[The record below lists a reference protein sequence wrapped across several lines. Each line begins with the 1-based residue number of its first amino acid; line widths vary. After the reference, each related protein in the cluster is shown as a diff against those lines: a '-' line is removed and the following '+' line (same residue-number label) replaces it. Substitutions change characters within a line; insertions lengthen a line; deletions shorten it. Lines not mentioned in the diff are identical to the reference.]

1 MDDVDV
7 EVFGTQGAA
16 EGLGQAHLVV
26 DHQHPHAPSVPD
38 GPEGIL
44 RVSYSTSQAKLSWIR
59 HDGRMNPFDQP
70 PADEPVSLEPPTPLI
85 QQAPR
90 RGRMVLVAVAA
101 ASLVGAGLIGISQ
114 FASADRAEITP
125 SAGEPLPEPSAE
137 DGDTDDGDHDDGDSD
152 DGEHGPV
159 VEGQIVI
166 DNGDGEPIV
175 IDLSEGSING
185 ESMEQF
191 GECVGLPVFGGE
203 PGESPFG
210 DFEDFPFEDF
220 EGMLEEFPF
229 GDFEAMLEDFPI
241 EDFEGMFEE
250 FGEFG
255 GPGHFGEFATD
266 GTHVTV
272 MGPDGLTV
280 IELGDGNGSV
290 TITQD
295 GGEVT
300 IDTDGSA
307 TVNELDEMLGAID
320 FGDLESFD
328 IESFDIEE
336 MFEDFDIE
344 EMIEDF
350 EFEIPTEIQGCLD
363 AIDNG

>member
-1 MDDVDV
+1 
-7 EVFGTQGAA
+7 
-16 EGLGQAHLVV
+16 
-26 DHQHPHAPSVPD
+26 
-38 GPEGIL
+38 
-44 RVSYSTSQAKLSWIR
+44 
-59 HDGRMNPFDQP
+59 
-70 PADEPVSLEPPTPLI
+70 
-85 QQAPR
+85 
-90 RGRMVLVAVAA
+90 MVLVAAAA

-125 SAGEPLPEPSAE
+125 SAGEPLPEPSDE
-137 DGDTDDGDHDDGDSD
+137 DGDSDDGDSD
-152 DGEHGPV
+152 DGDSGDGEHGPV

-203 PGESPFG
+203 SGESPFG

-220 EGMLEEFPF
+220 EGMLEEFGEFGEF

-255 GPGHFGEFATD
+255 GPGHIGEFATD

-295 GGEVT
+295 GEEVT

-320 FGDLESFD
+320 LGVLESFDLESFD
-328 IESFDIEE
+328 IEEMIEDFDIEE
-336 MFEDFDIE
+336 MFEDFDPSQFE
-344 EMIEDF
+344 GF
-350 EFEIPTEIQGCLD
+350 EFEIPTEIQECLD

>member
-1 MDDVDV
+1 
-7 EVFGTQGAA
+7 
-16 EGLGQAHLVV
+16 
-26 DHQHPHAPSVPD
+26 
-38 GPEGIL
+38 
-44 RVSYSTSQAKLSWIR
+44 
-59 HDGRMNPFDQP
+59 MNPFDQP

-85 QQAPR
+85 QHAPR
-90 RGRMVLVAVAA
+90 RGRMVLVAAAA

-125 SAGEPLPEPSAE
+125 SAGEPLPEPSDE
-137 DGDTDDGDHDDGDSD
+137 DGDSDDGDSD

-175 IDLSEGSING
+175 IDLGEGSING
-185 ESMEQF
+185 ESMQQF
-191 GECVGLPVFGGE
+191 GECIGLPVFGGE
-203 PGESPFG
+203 PGETPFG
-210 DFEDFPFEDF
+210 DFEDFPIEDL
-220 EGMLEEFPF
+220 EGMLEDFSFEDFQF

-241 EDFEGMFEE
+241 EDFEGMLEE

-280 IELGDGNGSV
+280 IELGDGDGSI

-336 MFEDFDIE
+336 MFEDFDPSQFE
-344 EMIEDF
+344 GF
-350 EFEIPTEIQGCLD
+350 EFEIPTEIQDCLD

>member
-1 MDDVDV
+1 
-7 EVFGTQGAA
+7 
-16 EGLGQAHLVV
+16 
-26 DHQHPHAPSVPD
+26 
-38 GPEGIL
+38 
-44 RVSYSTSQAKLSWIR
+44 
-59 HDGRMNPFDQP
+59 MNPFDQP

-90 RGRMVLVAVAA
+90 RGRMVLVAAAA

-114 FASADRAEITP
+114 FASADRPEITP
-125 SAGEPLPEPSAE
+125 SAGEPLPEPSDE
-137 DGDTDDGDHDDGDSD
+137 DGDSDDGDTD

-175 IDLSEGSING
+175 IDLGEGSING
-185 ESMEQF
+185 ESMQQF
-191 GECVGLPVFGGE
+191 SECIGLPIFGGE

-210 DFEDFPFEDF
+210 DFEDFQFEDF
-220 EGMLEEFPF
+220 EGMFEDFPF
-229 GDFEAMLEDFPI
+229 GDFEGMLEDFPI

-280 IELGDGNGSV
+280 IELGDGDGSV
-290 TITQD
+290 TITQQ
-295 GGEVT
+295 GGELT

-307 TVNELDEMLGAID
+307 TVNELDEMLGAIE

-328 IESFDIEE
+328 LESFDIEE
-336 MFEDFDIE
+336 MFEDFPFDRF
-344 EMIEDF
+344 EDF
-350 EFEIPTEIQGCLD
+350 DPGQFDGFELEIPTEIQDCLD